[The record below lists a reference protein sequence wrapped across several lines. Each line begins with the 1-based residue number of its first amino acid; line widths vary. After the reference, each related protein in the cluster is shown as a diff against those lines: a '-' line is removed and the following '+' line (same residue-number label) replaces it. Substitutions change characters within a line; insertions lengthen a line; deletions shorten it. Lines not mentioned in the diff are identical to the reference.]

1 MFFQG
6 PKMRVSEMLHI
17 TQADATAPR
26 NAARRSQKKKKKRVK
41 YSWSCRHKHM
51 NVIPIALCH
60 HPWDLAKKNKTH
72 TRIFKKQPVS
82 RRVNTK
88 ARNGAELESRADL
101 LGPGRMNFRRD
112 ASQKM
117 KDKEQQTSARE
128 AESHPS
134 FLLSY
139 CDCTAAWVCRRVC
152 ATPVETKSR
161 ATRSNCASRPGGYS
175 GQEFPELRSSIRSR
189 NCNHAGGTE
198 GR

>member
-6 PKMRVSEMLHI
+6 SKARVSEMLHI
-17 TQADATAPR
+17 TQADATAPLD
-26 NAARRSQKKKKKRVK
+26 AARQPKKKRVK

-82 RRVNTK
+82 QRVNTK
-88 ARNGAELESRADL
+88 ARNGARLESRADL
-101 LGPGRMNFRRD
+101 LGQGHMNFRRD

-117 KDKEQQTSARE
+117 KDKEKQTSARE
-128 AESHPS
+128 EETHPS

-139 CDCTAAWVCRRVC
+139 CDSTAAWVCLRVC
-152 ATPVETKSR
+152 ATPMETKSR
-161 ATRSNCASRPGGYS
+161 ANESKVANRPATV
-175 GQEFPELRSSIRSR
+175 QVRIFLSSDHR
-189 NCNHAGGTE
+189 
-198 GR
+198 